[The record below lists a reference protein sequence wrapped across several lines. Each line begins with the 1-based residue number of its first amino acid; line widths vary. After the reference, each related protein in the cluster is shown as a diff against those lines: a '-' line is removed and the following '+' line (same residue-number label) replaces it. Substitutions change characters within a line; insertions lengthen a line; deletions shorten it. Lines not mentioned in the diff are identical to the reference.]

1 MKPLDWIDVS
11 DLSFNSLLLL
21 ERVQLSWFPGWVPEP
36 ELAIA
41 LCANSVVE
49 WFLRQKCPEIAGW
62 VDDLMARVPRGDD
75 PRSVREAEETVMRT
89 ISDLY
94 VVDPALYDAQPF
106 LGWDS
111 RELTDLV
118 DFAGKTVID
127 VGSGTGR
134 LTLVAAAS
142 AAAVFASC
150 RSRTCGDS
158 SGRRLDPREP

>member
-1 MKPLDWIDVS
+1 
-11 DLSFNSLLLL
+11 
-21 ERVQLSWFPGWVPEP
+21 
-36 ELAIA
+36 
-41 LCANSVVE
+41 
-49 WFLRQKCPEIAGW
+49 
-62 VDDLMARVPRGDD
+62 
-75 PRSVREAEETVMRT
+75 MRT